1 MARTSGPI
9 GMPTQTGTHA
19 LVVGWNGKPEV
30 MERIGSVGFTSGLPV
45 TGEQSPGCREWAHS

>member
-1 MARTSGPI
+1 
-9 GMPTQTGTHA
+9 MPTQTGTHA